1 MRSQAH
7 SISKTVLQDV
17 LPFAPLRW
25 PSLPTEA
32 HLYKSVPAF
41 WAAPKS
47 RTQKYVAFV
56 KGIESSIIFHLGG
69 TQRFMCIN
77 QVLSLNEPMN

>member
-7 SISKTVLQDV
+7 SVSKTVLQDV

-25 PSLPTEA
+25 PSLPIEA

-47 RTQKYVAFV
+47 CKQKHVAFV

-69 TQRFMCIN
+69 TQRLMCIN
-77 QVLSLNEPMN
+77 EMLSLNEPMN